1 MIAAQRILV
10 RAPNWAGDLVMA
22 TPAFRALRA
31 AYPDAELTLHVRE
44 ALAPL
49 LAGAPWFDALLP
61 IASHH
66 QGLVALL
73 AEARALRRRRFD
85 VGLCLPDS
93 FASAL
98 LMRCAGVRTAVGYR
112 TQGRSALLQLAVA
125 LPRGPL
131 ARERHVLGLTA
142 ALGCPPRGTHLELF
156 TTAREEE
163 AVQRLLAGHGVGA
176 DEPLAVLAPGAS
188 YGSAKRWP
196 PESFARVG
204 DALAAEGARVAI
216 SAAPDEAELA
226 RRVAAAMRSPAL
238 DLVGRLDLGATKAL
252 VRRARVVVCND
263 AGARHVAV
271 AFNVPAVVLFGPTSL
286 AKTNLNLERVRALAA
301 DVSCR
306 PCYRRE
312 CPIDH
317 RCMTRLEPG
326 PVIDAAL
333 PALRADRGEFRG
345 DGDLRLVGAAEE
357 SAA

>member
-31 AYPDAELTLHVRE
+31 AYPSAQLVLHVRE

-49 LAGAPWFDALLP
+49 LAGAPWFDELLP
-61 IASHH
+61 ITSHRR
-66 QGLVALL
+66 GTAALL
-73 AEARALRRRRFD
+73 AEARALRARRFD
-85 VGLCLPDS
+85 IGLCLPDS
-93 FASAL
+93 FSSAL

-112 TQGRSALLQLAVA
+112 TQMRGGLLHLAVEP
-125 LPRGPL
+125 PRGL
-131 ARERHVLGLTA
+131 VARERHVLGLTA

-156 TTAREEE
+156 TTAREEGALE
-163 AVQRLLAGHGVGA
+163 RLLAERGVGE

-196 PESFARVG
+196 AESFARVG

-216 SAAPDEAELA
+216 SAAPHEAALS
-226 RRVAAAMRSPAL
+226 RRVAAAMRAPAL
-238 DLVGRLDLGATKAL
+238 DLVGHLDLGATKAL

-271 AFNVPAVVLFGPTSL
+271 AFGVPAVVLFGPTSL
-286 AKTNLNLERVRALAA
+286 AKTDMNLDRVHALAA
-301 DVSCR
+301 DVACR

-317 RCMTRLEPG
+317 RCMTRIEPRS
-326 PVIDAAL
+326 VIDAAV
-333 PALRADRGEFRG
+333 PALHAERLHGEG
-345 DGDLRLVGAAEE
+345 GLHPIGPLQDGAP
-357 SAA
+357 

>member
-1 MIAAQRILV
+1 MIGAQRILV
-10 RAPNWAGDLVMA
+10 RAPNWTGDLVMA

-31 AYPDAELTLHVRE
+31 AYPSAELVLHVRE

-49 LAGAPWFDALLP
+49 LAGAPWFDSLLP
-61 IASHH
+61 IASHRR
-66 QGLVALL
+66 GIAALL
-73 AEARALRRRRFD
+73 AEARSLRARRFD

-93 FASAL
+93 FSSAL

-112 TQGRSALLQLAVA
+112 TQGRGALLHLAVEP
-125 LPRGPL
+125 PRGL
-131 ARERHVLGLTA
+131 VARERHVLGLTA

-156 TTAREEE
+156 TTTREEE
-163 AVQRLLAGHGVGA
+163 TVQRLLAERGVGE

-196 PESFARVG
+196 TESFARVG
-204 DALAAEGARVAI
+204 DACAAQGARVAI
-216 SAAPDEAELA
+216 SAAPDEAALS
-226 RRVAAAMRSPAL
+226 RSVAAAMRAPAL

-263 AGARHVAV
+263 AGARHLAV
-271 AFNVPAVVLFGPTSL
+271 AFGVPAVVLFGPTSL
-286 AKTNLNLERVRALAA
+286 AKTDMNLDRVRALAA
-301 DVSCR
+301 DVACR

-317 RCMTRLEPG
+317 RCMTRIEPD

-333 PALRADRGEFRG
+333 PALRGDAFRG
-345 DGDLRLVGAAEE
+345 DGTLRVAGTLQGGAA
-357 SAA
+357 